1 MHLVFILSSDFFV
14 ILAYL
19 SGKLRGE
26 LQWRQRF
33 SLPFYRFSCVSVA
46 FMSRSFRMR
55 YRDVPETKMA
65 FQTLATFTDIVQ
77 SNKRLRNATVLRLL
91 NAKTLPR
98 ACA

>member
-1 MHLVFILSSDFFV
+1 MHDFLDL
-14 ILAYL
+14 IIDDI
-19 SGKLRGE
+19 
-26 LQWRQRF
+26 QWRQRF

-55 YRDVPETKMA
+55 YRGVSETKMA
-65 FQTLATFTDIVQ
+65 FQTLATFTDIVR
-77 SNKRLRNATVLRLL
+77 SNHRSRNTTVLRLL